1 VGLLAD
7 LASNMSKNG
16 ANILNV
22 HSETRENNTVDSI
35 FTLAIKD
42 KNHLNRV
49 LSDIK
54 KVKQITRV
62 ERIEG

>member
-7 LASNMSKNG
+7 LAANISKNG

-22 HSETRENNTVDSI
+22 HSDIRENSTVDTI
-35 FTLAIKD
+35 FTLAIKNT
-42 KNHLNRV
+42 NHLNRV
-49 LSDIK
+49 LAAIK
-54 KVKQITRV
+54 KVKQITKV